1 MNRCILKHAH
11 RWLLATIFLST
22 APCVIADIRAEQID
36 ALTQQWLHTEQQK
49 SRLVSE
55 WQSQKPMVEQRIEL
69 LQAEQKQLSEILQRR
84 DEKSDKV
91 DQKREA
97 LMAQQSTLEAQ
108 QAETDKL
115 IQALAMR
122 LDALEPRLPPPLQ
135 NDWNSKANEESSNQL
150 RLQLARLSRMKEF
163 NERTTLHSMRLTE
176 PSTGEEILVK
186 QLYLGLS
193 QAWFA
198 SSDGSYRGVG
208 RVDNGIWRWTFRDD
222 ISSGSILAAIAI
234 TEKQSPAQSI
244 ALPVSLVSGSPV
256 PAKSISAHQET
267 TDHEN

>member
-1 MNRCILKHAH
+1 L
-11 RWLLATIFLST
+11 
-22 APCVIADIRAEQID
+22 
-36 ALTQQWLHTEQQK
+36 
-49 SRLVSE
+49 
-55 WQSQKPMVEQRIEL
+55 VEQRIGL
-69 LQAEQKQLSEILQRR
+69 LQAEKKQLTEMLQRR
-84 DEKSDKV
+84 DEKSDEV

-97 LMAQQSTLEAQ
+97 LMEQQSTLEAQ

-115 IQALAMR
+115 IKALATR
-122 LDALEPRLPPPLQ
+122 LDALEQRLPPPLQ
-135 NDWNSKANEESSNQL
+135 SDWSSEADEESSSQL

-193 QAWFA
+193 RAWFA

-208 RVDNGIWRWTFRDD
+208 HVDNGIWRWTFRDD
-222 ISSGSILAAIAI
+222 ISAKNILTAIAI

-244 ALPVSLVSGSPV
+244 ALPVSLASGGTVS
-256 PAKSISAHQET
+256 ANSISAHQET

>member
-1 MNRCILKHAH
+1 L
-11 RWLLATIFLST
+11 
-22 APCVIADIRAEQID
+22 
-36 ALTQQWLHTEQQK
+36 
-49 SRLVSE
+49 
-55 WQSQKPMVEQRIEL
+55 VEQRIGL
-69 LQAEQKQLSEILQRR
+69 LQAEKKQLTEMLQRR
-84 DEKSDKV
+84 DEKSDEV

-97 LMAQQSTLEAQ
+97 LMEQQSTLEAQ

-115 IQALAMR
+115 IKALATR
-122 LDALEPRLPPPLQ
+122 LDALEHRLPPPLQ
-135 NDWNSKANEESSNQL
+135 SDWSSEADEESSSQL

-193 QAWFA
+193 RAWFA

-208 RVDNGIWRWTFRDD
+208 HVDNGIWRWTFRDD
-222 ISSGSILAAIAI
+222 ISAENILTAIAI

-244 ALPVSLVSGSPV
+244 ALPVSLASGGTVS
-256 PAKSISAHQET
+256 ANSISANQET